1 MGTVPASEGD
11 MGPGIG
17 SEETGEHDSGGGAPR
32 LCLEGGSSRREKPD
46 LSLSLYFFC
55 DFSHLKFKEPKSF
68 MTDLVVGFEREMMMI
83 MACSSEEKK
92 RRAATVTWLRA

>member
-1 MGTVPASEGD
+1 MGTVPASDGD
-11 MGPGIG
+11 MGPEIG
-17 SEETGEHDSGGGAPR
+17 SEEAGEHDSGGGAPQ

-46 LSLSLYFFC
+46 LSLYFFC

-68 MTDLVVGFEREMMMI
+68 MTELVVGFEREMMMI

-92 RRAATVTWLRA
+92 RRAATVAWLHA

>member
-46 LSLSLYFFC
+46 LSLSI
-55 DFSHLKFKEPKSF
+55 FSVISLTSNLKNPKAS
-68 MTDLVVGFEREMMMI
+68 
-83 MACSSEEKK
+83 
-92 RRAATVTWLRA
+92 